1 MCWIRVSL
9 TNIVVSV
16 IMGCGVSVCGSIQR
30 QGWEPLSFLLKDA
43 DLCPELWNHPDLQ
56 LQLPHSFQSFSQSP
70 QQHRA
75 FSRLPAVRGMEDVF
89 AGDIPSPEV
98 IPGAQEA
105 AGVIAGFWTLSQ
117 QHCEWQAGGAEEIRS
132 DVLTQR
138 LLVKLSDSGLHLP
151 QRFQSRWR
159 KVGPVTI
166 GPGRVALRVSLWLSR
181 SKSSSR
187 SPPGG
192 GEVPGKC
199 ACSGALVS
207 PVNGDSSDCIS
218 FLNIIYI
225 F

>member
-1 MCWIRVSL
+1 
-9 TNIVVSV
+9 
-16 IMGCGVSVCGSIQR
+16 MGCGVSVSGSIQR
-30 QGWEPLSFLLKDA
+30 WGWEPWSFLLKDA
-43 DLCPELWNHPDLQ
+43 DLCPELWNHPDLH

-70 QQHRA
+70 QQYRA
-75 FSRLPAVRGMEDVF
+75 FLGLPAVRGMEDVF
-89 AGDIPSPEV
+89 AGDVPSPEV
-98 IPGAQEA
+98 IPGAREA

-117 QHCEWQAGGAEEIRS
+117 QHCERQAGGAEEIGS

-138 LLVKLSDSGLHLP
+138 LLVKLFDSGLHLP

-166 GPGRVALRVSLWLSR
+166 GPGRVALRVSLWLAR
-181 SKSSSR
+181 SESSSR

-192 GEVPGKC
+192 GEVPGKS
-199 ACSGALVS
+199 ARSGALIP

-218 FLNIIYI
+218 FLNIVYI